1 MNAKKSITISDIASL
16 ANVSKSTVSRV
27 INDTTPV
34 NEKKR
39 EAVLA
44 AMKQMNFEPNVFARG
59 LASGQSMTIGVV
71 TQNIGSTIY
80 DAISQGVMTGLETT
94 GYSPIFSDGQFENE
108 KCEAS
113 IETLIGRR
121 IDGIIVIGSNI
132 PDATLGKIKERL
144 PTIVVGREIENWN
157 NQTLFIDNE
166 QSAFDATQHLIA
178 LGHRQIVHI
187 TGIPDH
193 QDSIRRVNGF
203 RRALLENDMTP
214 DESLIIQGKFDGDS
228 GITAVESLLE
238 QATPFTAIF
247 AANDKT
253 AFGARL
259 ALYRRGIRVPED
271 VSIIGFDDQAEA
283 ELFTPPLTT
292 VHQPGEEMGIAA
304 ADALLKLIKGQD
316 YEIPQLKAEVVV
328 RESTCRKA

>member
-1 MNAKKSITISDIASL
+1 MNAKKSITISDIAVL

-34 NEKKR
+34 NEEKR
-39 EAVLA
+39 QAVLA
-44 AMKQMNFEPNVFARG
+44 AMKRMNFEPNVFARS
-59 LASGQSMTIGVV
+59 LASGQSLTIGVV

-80 DAISQGVMTGLETT
+80 DAISQGVMTGLDSSS
-94 GYSPIFSDGQFENE
+94 YSPIFSDGQFENE
-108 KCEAS
+108 KCEAA

-132 PDATLGKIKERL
+132 ADAKLSEIKERL

-166 QSAFDATQHLIA
+166 QAAFDATQHLIA
-178 LGHRQIVHI
+178 LGHTKIVHI
-187 TGIPDH
+187 TGIQDH
-193 QDSIRRVNGF
+193 QDSIRRVAGY
-203 RRALLENDMTP
+203 RRALLENNITP
-214 DESLIIQGKFDGDS
+214 DESLICLGNFDGNS
-228 GITAVESLLE
+228 GVKAVDSLLA
-238 QATPFTAIF
+238 QNKPFTAIF

-271 VSIIGFDDQAEA
+271 VSIIGFDDQGEA
-283 ELFTPPLTT
+283 EFFTPPLTT
-292 VHQPGEEMGIAA
+292 MHQPGEEMGIAA
-304 ADALLKLIKGQD
+304 AEALLKLIKKD
-316 YEIPQLKAEVVV
+316 DHELPKLKASVVI
-328 RESTCRKA
+328 RESTRHKA